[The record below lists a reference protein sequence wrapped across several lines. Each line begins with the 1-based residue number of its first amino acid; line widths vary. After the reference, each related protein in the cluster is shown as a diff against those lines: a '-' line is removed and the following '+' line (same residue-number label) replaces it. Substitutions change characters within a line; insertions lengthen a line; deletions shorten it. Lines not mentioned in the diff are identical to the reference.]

1 MKRLIA
7 VDGDK
12 TTAGGIVHGS
22 GPGYIHGKKIAFEH
36 DPVSCPAC
44 GSTGHIVCIGERHSM
59 LIHGKRTALQDD
71 LCNCK
76 CTPQPRLVVISHGH
90 AHA

>member
-12 TTAGGIVHGS
+12 TTAGGTVQAS
-22 GPGYIHGKKIAFEH
+22 GPGTIHGKTIAFEH
-36 DPVSCPAC
+36 DQISCPAC

-59 LIHGKRTALQDD
+59 WIHGKRAALQDD

-76 CTPQPRLVVISHGH
+76 CTPQPRIVVMSHGN